1 MSNQKT
7 LFQKVMDREI
17 PGDFVHED
25 DQCIVIR
32 DIHPRAPVHLLVIPR
47 KPIPSLNEL
56 ETEDAPLMGHLF
68 LVARDVINQLGHTD
82 YRTVFNCGAKAGQEV
97 FHLHLHVLA
106 GRSLS
111 WPPG

>member
-1 MSNQKT
+1 MSNEKT

-56 ETEDAPLMGHLF
+56 EPEDASLMGHLF
-68 LVARDVINQLGHTD
+68 LVARDVINRLGHSD

>member
-1 MSNQKT
+1 MDKT
-7 LFQKVMDREI
+7 LFQKIIDREI

-25 DQCIVIR
+25 DQCVVIR
-32 DIHPRAPVHLLVIPR
+32 DIHPRAPLHLLVIPR
-47 KPIPSLNEL
+47 KPIPTLNDL
-56 ETEDAPLMGHLF
+56 EAGDAPLIGHLF
-68 LVARDVINQLGHTD
+68 LVAKDVANALGHSD

-97 FHLHLHVLA
+97 FHIHLHILA

>member
-1 MSNQKT
+1 MATEKT
-7 LFQKVMDREI
+7 IFQKVIDREI

-25 DQCIVIR
+25 DQCVVIR
-32 DIHPRAPVHLLVIPR
+32 DLHPRAPVHLLVIPR
-47 KPIPSLNEL
+47 KPIPTLNDL
-56 ETEDAPLMGHLF
+56 EPGDGALIGHLF
-68 LVARDVINQLGHTD
+68 LVARDVINGMGHSD

>member
-1 MSNQKT
+1 MASEKT
-7 LFQKVMDREI
+7 IFQKVIDREI

-25 DQCIVIR
+25 DQCVVIR

-47 KPIPSLNEL
+47 KPIPTLNDL
-56 ETEDAPLMGHLF
+56 QPADAALIGHLF
-68 LVARDVINQLGHTD
+68 LTARDVVNRLGHTD